1 MISGKNVRYIEDGDL
16 FNSNADVLVNSVNI
30 KGIMGAGIAREFKK
44 KFPEMYKEYSK
55 ACKRGEVYVLARFE
69 VDLKEPK
76 KPKLIVHEVYDWKPH
91 IWVGERDGKKFIVLN
106 FPTKIYWDL
115 PSDYKIIEA
124 GLKWLRD
131 NIDLL
136 SEKLGRKVRKIAMPQ
151 IGTGYGYLEWEKVKS
166 LIERYLSNIDVEV
179 EVYLNYSKSKSKKI
193 PKNTSEKKS
202 EHKKLK
208 DRRITDFINS

>member
-1 MISGKNVRYIEDGDL
+1 MPIRYVSDRSIFDSD
-16 FNSNADVLVNSVNI
+16 ADILVNSVNI

-44 KFPEMYKEYSK
+44 RFPEMYKEYNR
-55 ACKRGEVYVLARFE
+55 ACRRGEIYVLARFE
-69 VDLKEPK
+69 VDLKESK
-76 KPKLIVHEVYDWKPH
+76 KPKLIVYEIYDWRPH
-91 IWVGERDGKKFIVLN
+91 IWVGERDGRRFIVLN

-115 PSDYKIIEA
+115 PSDYKIVEA

-151 IGTGYGYLEWEKVKS
+151 IGTGYGYLEWEKVKN
-166 LIERYLSNIDVEV
+166 LIEKYLSNIDVEI
-179 EVYLNYSKSKSKKI
+179 EVYLNYSKSKSKEKSE
-193 PKNTSEKKS
+193 NTSEKKS
-202 EHKKLK
+202 ESKKIK